1 MSNPIIQIKRGCC
14 NAPLYQADNASS
26 ILNLSLLDGELC
38 QVYGTNHDKCRLF
51 IGHNSAPE
59 IINPKQ
65 SFTTTITTDATTGI
79 TANFQVYQEVFNS
92 TSRRIENNLYST
104 NTITIPP
111 ASEDVTAGL
120 ITNIT
125 QTIAGNKLFTGSV
138 TSDAFL
144 PETANGAIGASN
156 RKWANIFANN
166 FLGNASTA
174 SKFESKVKIN
184 DTDFD
189 GSAAITTSTWGAERN
204 ISISGAASANAADG
218 TNINGSNVNGYVLHI
233 PDTMTGFSS
242 ITTTTLLPT
251 NSTGSALGS
260 STNIWTDFHVKNPRI
275 YNSDGNRYIQLQ
287 TDLTS
292 TDSNYTLTLPAAAG
306 ELVYHTTGNAIGGA
320 AAPVYIAASGA
331 ATECTTIN
339 VAHGGTGLATIASNG
354 IMIGKGTDVVAT
366 IAPVAAGSI
375 LVSNGTNA
383 APKYAAPSLTWGAG
397 NTTTA
402 PTVSFNLNS
411 QSTSVTIP
419 FASSSATGLVNTTT
433 QTFAGAK
440 TFSGA
445 MTASSTL
452 TATGKITAN
461 GGAEIKNNLIATSII
476 SSTNTTKSSITLSNS
491 AISMLST
498 KISLDGKLILTNDS
512 YGTSLPT
519 SGMEEGQIFF
529 LIS

>member
-1 MSNPIIQIKRGCC
+1 MSNPIVQIKRGR
-14 NAPLYQADNASS
+14 AYSRLEPIIFEEPLAS
-26 ILNLSLLDGELC
+26 GELC
-38 QVYGTNHDKCRLF
+38 DIHFRSEGAVHKLF
-51 IGHNSAPE
+51 IGNGTSNPVILNPDYKTVVETNTNETSGFKIDLELYRE
-59 IINPKQ
+59 IYSPY
-65 SFTTTITTDATTGI
+65 TP
-79 TANFQVYQEVFNS
+79 
-92 TSRRIENNLYST
+92 IECRDLRHSH
-104 NTITIPP
+104 TITIPP
-111 ASEDVTAGL
+111 AGENVAVGL
-120 ITNIT
+120 ITNTT

-144 PETANGAIGASN
+144 PETANGAIGASD

-233 PDTMTGFSS
+233 PDTMTGFAS

-292 TDSNYTLTLPAAAG
+292 TDSNYMLTLPAAAG
-306 ELVYHTTGNAIGGA
+306 ELVYHSTGSAIGGA

-331 ATECTTIN
+331 ATECTTID
-339 VAHGGTGLATIASNG
+339 VAHGGTGAATIKSNG
-354 IMIGKGTDVVAT
+354 IMIGNGANAVTAID
-366 IAPVAAGSI
+366 PVAAGSI

-383 APKYAAPSLTWGAG
+383 APKYAAPSLTWAAG

-419 FASSSATGLVNTTT
+419 FASGSATGLVNTTT

>member
-1 MSNPIIQIKRGCC
+1 MSNPIIQIKRGSVTTDSWHSGYFDFTS
-14 NAPLYQADNASS
+14 PV
-26 ILNLSLLDGELC
+26 LLPGELC
-38 QVYGTNHDKCRLF
+38 DIEVDGSHKLFLGNNTYTPDLLNPIYATSMVGTNQTSGYQISLSF
-51 IGHNSAPE
+51 SEETYLSGHLG
-59 IINPKQ
+59 
-65 SFTTTITTDATTGI
+65 TTTKSS
-79 TANFQVYQEVFNS
+79 Y
-92 TSRRIENNLYST
+92 
-104 NTITIPP
+104 TITIPP
-111 ASEDVTAGL
+111 ASKNAAVGL
-120 ITNIT
+120 ITNSDQI
-125 QTIAGNKLFTGSV
+125 IAGNKSFTDSI
-138 TSDAFL
+138 L
-144 PETANGAIGASN
+144 PENSSATIGASN
-156 RKWANIFANN
+156 KKWSNIFADN

-174 SKFESKVKIN
+174 SKFASTVKIN

-204 ISISGAASANAADG
+204 ISISGTASSNAENG
-218 TNINGSNVNGYVLHI
+218 TNINGSNVNGYVLQI
-233 PDTMTGFSS
+233 PDTMTGFAS

-251 NSTGSALGS
+251 NSTNSSLG
-260 STNIWTDFHVKNPRI
+260 NGDFKQIWTNLYVKNPCI
-275 YNSDGNRYIQLQ
+275 YNSDGSRYIQLQ

-292 TDSNYTLTLPAAAG
+292 TDNNKVLTLPGESG
-306 ELVYHTTGNAIGGA
+306 ELVYHSTGSAIGGA
-320 AAPVYIAASGA
+320 SVPVYIAASGA

-339 VAHGGTGLATIASNG
+339 VAHGGTGLATITSNG
-354 IMIGKGTDVVAT
+354 IMIGKGTDAVAT

-383 APKYAAPSLTWGAG
+383 APKFAAPSLTWVAG
-397 NTTTA
+397 STTTA
-402 PTVSFNLNS
+402 PTVSFNLNN

>member
-1 MSNPIIQIKRGCC
+1 MSNPVVQIKRASFS
-14 NAPLYQADNASS
+14 APPNGAGYFHLGT
-26 ILNLSLLDGELC
+26 LSYGELGYWH
-38 QVYGTNHDKCRLF
+38 QQSGNRHYLF
-51 IGHNSAPE
+51 IGDSASRAILLNPQYSFSLSGTNE
-59 IINPKQ
+59 TSGYRLTYQLTKDDIISGYP
-65 SFTTTITTDATTGI
+65 DAQLVASTGNFVI
-79 TANFQVYQEVFNS
+79 PIANE
-92 TSRRIENNLYST
+92 EN
-104 NTITIPP
+104 
-111 ASEDVTAGL
+111 AVGL
-120 ITNIT
+120 ITNGSQI
-125 QTIAGNKLFTGSV
+125 IAGDKTFIGSI
-138 TSDAFL
+138 L
-144 PETANGAIGASN
+144 PENTSATIGAAN
-156 RKWANIFANN
+156 KKWSNIFADN

-174 SKFESKVKIN
+174 SKFASAVKIN

-204 ISISGAASANAADG
+204 ISISGTANANAANG
-218 TNINGSNVNGYVLHI
+218 TNINGSNVNGYVLQI
-233 PDTMTGFSS
+233 PDTMTGFTS

-251 NSTGSALGS
+251 TSAESALGS
-260 STNIWTDFHVKNPRI
+260 STQIWTNLYTKNPRI
-275 YNSDGNRYIQLQ
+275 YNSHGNKYIQLH

-292 TDSNYTLTLPAAAG
+292 TDTDYVLTLPAATG
-306 ELVYHTTGNAIGGA
+306 ELVYHTTGSAIGGA

-354 IMIGKGTDVVAT
+354 IMIGKGTDAVAT
-366 IAPVAAGSI
+366 IAPVAKGSI
-375 LVSNGTNA
+375 LVSDGTNA
-383 APKYAAPSLTWGAG
+383 APKFAAPSLSWSAG
-397 NTTTA
+397 NTSTA

>member
-1 MSNPIIQIKRGCC
+1 MSNPIVQIKRGEA
-14 NAPLYQADNASS
+14 NYDWINFRES
-26 ILNLSLLDGELC
+26 LSPGELC
-38 QVYGTNHDKCRLF
+38 DIKTNGIHRLF
-51 IGHNSAPE
+51 IGNGTYSPILLNPE
-59 IINPKQ
+59 YHTNINANN
-65 SFTTTITTDATTGI
+65 TITGFQIDLALYNETFTGHSI
-79 TANFQVYQEVFNS
+79 DRKIQS
-92 TSRRIENNLYST
+92 SGI
-104 NTITIPP
+104 ITIPP
-111 ASEDVTAGL
+111 ASEDVAVGL
-120 ITNIT
+120 ITNGNQI
-125 QTIAGNKLFTGSV
+125 IAGDKSFTGSILPGN
-138 TSDAFL
+138 TSA
-144 PETANGAIGASN
+144 TIGASDN
-156 RKWANIFANN
+156 KWGNIFATN

-174 SKFESKVKIN
+174 SKFASAVKIN

-189 GSAAITTSTWGAERN
+189 GSAAITTNTWGAERN
-204 ISISGAASANAADG
+204 ISISGAASADAANG
-218 TNINGSNVNGYVLHI
+218 TNINGSNVNGYVLQI
-233 PDTMTGFSS
+233 PDTMTGFTT

-260 STNIWTDFHVKNPRI
+260 STNIWTDFYVKNPRI
-275 YNSDGNRYIQLQ
+275 YNAEGNRYIQLQ
-287 TDLTS
+287 TNLTS
-292 TDSNYTLTLPAAAG
+292 SDANYVLTLPAAAG
-306 ELVYHTTGNAIGGA
+306 ELVYHSNGNTTGSA

-339 VAHGGTGLATIASNG
+339 VAHGGTGVATITNNG
-354 IMIGKGTDVVAT
+354 IMIGKGTNAVAT
-366 IAPVAAGSI
+366 IAPVAKGSI
-375 LVSNGTNA
+375 LVSDGTNA
-383 APKYAAPSLTWGAG
+383 APKYAAPSLTWSAG
-397 NTTTA
+397 NTFTA

-529 LIS
+529 LLT

>member
-1 MSNPIIQIKRGCC
+1 MSNPIVQIKR
-14 NAPLYQADNASS
+14 ASFS
-26 ILNLSLLDGELC
+26 ASPSRAGHFYLGTLSYGELGYWH
-38 QVYGTNHDKCRLF
+38 QYSGNRHYLF
-51 IGHNSAPE
+51 IGDSGSST
-59 IINPKQ
+59 ILLNPQYNFSLSGTNETSGYRLTYQLTKDN
-65 SFTTTITTDATTGI
+65 ITSGSPGDPISQVAVSVGNFVI
-79 TANFQVYQEVFNS
+79 PIANE
-92 TSRRIENNLYST
+92 EN
-104 NTITIPP
+104 
-111 ASEDVTAGL
+111 AVGL
-120 ITNIT
+120 ITNGNQI
-125 QTIAGNKLFTGSV
+125 IAGDKTFIGSILPQNKNST
-138 TSDAFL
+138 
-144 PETANGAIGASN
+144 IGASDQ
-156 RKWANIFANN
+156 KWTNIFADN
-166 FLGNASTA
+166 FIGNASTA
-174 SKFESKVKIN
+174 SKLESKVKIN
-184 DTDFD
+184 NTEFD
-189 GSAAITTSTWGAERN
+189 GSGPITTVLWGAERN
-204 ISISGAASANAADG
+204 ISISGTANADAADG
-218 TNINGSNVNGYVLHI
+218 TNIDGSNVNGYVLQI
-233 PDTMTGFSS
+233 PDTMTGFTS

-260 STNIWTDFHVKNPRI
+260 ASQIWTNLYVKNPRI

-287 TDLTS
+287 TDLAS
-292 TDSNYTLTLPAAAG
+292 TDSNYILTLPAAAG
-306 ELVYHTTGNAIGGA
+306 ELVYHSTGSAIGGA
-320 AAPVYIAASGA
+320 AAPVYIAGSGA
-331 ATECTTIN
+331 ATECTTID

-354 IMIGKGTDVVAT
+354 IMIGKGTNAVAT

-375 LVSNGTNA
+375 LVSNGTSA
-383 APKYAAPSLTWGAG
+383 APKFAAPSLSWSAG
-397 NTTTA
+397 NTSTA

-452 TATGKITAN
+452 TVTGKITAN

-476 SSTNTTKSSITLSNS
+476 SSTTTSKSSITLSDGLV
-491 AISMLST
+491 SMLST

>member
-1 MSNPIIQIKRGCC
+1 MSNPIVQIKRGSV
-14 NAPLYQADNASS
+14 SS
-26 ILNLSLLDGELC
+26 SAVSWNFREKLLMGELC
-38 QVYGTNHDKCRLF
+38 CLDVKGKHKLF
-51 IGHNSAPE
+51 IGDNSYNPNLLNPE
-59 IINPKQ
+59 YSTYETHTNEITG
-65 SFTTTITTDATTGI
+65 FTV
-79 TANFQVYQEVFNS
+79 NFYFNKEGFNS
-92 TSRRIENNLYST
+92 SGLIENNLSLH
-104 NTITIPP
+104 TITIPA
-111 ASEDVTAGL
+111 ASKDVAVGL
-120 ITNIT
+120 ITNED
-125 QTIAGNKLFTGSV
+125 QTIAGNKTFIGSI
-138 TSDAFL
+138 L
-144 PETANGAIGASN
+144 PENTDAAIGTADQ
-156 RKWANIFANN
+156 KWTNIFATN
-166 FLGNASTA
+166 FFGNASTA
-174 SKFESKVKIN
+174 SHLQTPVKIN
-184 DTDFD
+184 NTDFD
-189 GSAAITTSTWGAERN
+189 GSAAITTDIWGAERN
-204 ISISGAASANAADG
+204 IAISGTASANAADG
-218 TNINGSNVNGYVLHI
+218 TNINGSTGYTLYI
-233 PDTMTGFSS
+233 PDTMTGFAS

-260 STNIWTDFHVKNPRI
+260 STQIWTNLHTKNPRI
-275 YNSDGNRYIQLQ
+275 YNSDGNKYIQLQ

-292 TDSNYTLTLPAAAG
+292 TDANYTLTLPAATG
-306 ELVYHTTGNAIGGA
+306 ELVYHTTGSAIGGA

-354 IMIGKGTDVVAT
+354 IMIGKGTDAVAT

-383 APKYAAPSLTWGAG
+383 APKFAAPSLSWSAG

-445 MTASSTL
+445 ITASSTL

-476 SSTNTTKSSITLSNS
+476 SSTNTTKSSITLSDNM
-491 AISMLST
+491 ISMLSAQI
-498 KISLDGKLILTNDS
+498 KLDGKIILTNDS
-512 YGTSLPT
+512 YGTQAQMDAISAPV
-519 SGMEEGQIFF
+519 EGQIFF

>member
-1 MSNPIIQIKRGCC
+1 MSNPTIQIKRGEA
-14 NAPLYQADNASS
+14 NYDQINFTE
-26 ILNLSLLDGELC
+26 ILSPGELC
-38 QVYGTNHDKCRLF
+38 YIKVKGIHRLF
-51 IGHNSAPE
+51 IGNGTYSPILLNPEYHTNMQVANEITGLKINLTLYDETFSDNS
-59 IINPKQ
+59 IYWD
-65 SFTTTITTDATTGI
+65 SHS
-79 TANFQVYQEVFNS
+79 TA
-92 TSRRIENNLYST
+92 
-104 NTITIPP
+104 TITIPP
-111 ASEDVTAGL
+111 ASESAAVGL
-120 ITNIT
+120 ITNGNQI
-125 QTIAGNKLFTGSV
+125 IAGDKTFIGSI
-138 TSDAFL
+138 L
-144 PETANGAIGASN
+144 PDNAAATIGTANQ
-156 RKWANIFANN
+156 KWTNIYATN
-166 FLGNASTA
+166 FIGNASTA
-174 SKFESKVKIN
+174 SKFASTVKIN

-204 ISISGAASANAADG
+204 IAISGTANANAANG
-218 TNINGSNVNGYVLHI
+218 TNINGSTDYTLYI
-233 PDTMTGFSS
+233 PDTMTGFTS

-260 STNIWTDFHVKNPRI
+260 ATQIWTNLYTKNPRI
-275 YNSDGNRYIQLQ
+275 YNSDGNKYIQLQ

-292 TDSNYTLTLPAAAG
+292 TDTNYTLTLPAATG
-306 ELVYHTTGNAIGGA
+306 ELVYHSTGSAIGGT

-339 VAHGGTGLATIASNG
+339 VAHGGTGLATITSNG
-354 IMIGKGTDVVAT
+354 IMIGKGTNAVAT

-383 APKYAAPSLTWGAG
+383 APKFAAPSLSWSAG
-397 NTTTA
+397 NTSTA

-445 MTASSTL
+445 ITASSTL

-461 GGAEIKNNLIATSII
+461 GGAEIKDNLIATSII

-491 AISMLST
+491 VISMLST

>member
-1 MSNPIIQIKRGCC
+1 MSNPIIQIKRGEA
-14 NAPLYQADNASS
+14 NYSWINFMEA
-26 ILNLSLLDGELC
+26 LSPGELC
-38 QVYGTNHDKCRLF
+38 DIKTNGIHRLF
-51 IGHNSAPE
+51 IGNGTYSPILLNPE
-59 IINPKQ
+59 YN
-65 SFTTTITTDATTGI
+65 TEVE
-79 TANFQVYQEVFNS
+79 TANEITGFKINLDLYNEAFAGNAIDQVIQS
-92 TSRRIENNLYST
+92 TH
-104 NTITIPP
+104 TITIPP
-111 ASEDVTAGL
+111 AGEDVAVGL
-120 ITNIT
+120 ITNDNQI
-125 QTIAGNKLFTGSV
+125 IAGDKTFIGSI
-138 TSDAFL
+138 L
-144 PETANGAIGASN
+144 PENTSATIGASN
-156 RKWANIFANN
+156 QKWGNIFADN

-184 DTDFD
+184 DTEFD
-189 GSAAITTSTWGAERN
+189 GSYNITTDSWGAERN
-204 ISISGAASANAADG
+204 ISISGTANANAANG
-218 TNINGSNVNGYVLHI
+218 TNINGSNVNGYVLQI
-233 PDTMTGFSS
+233 PDTMTGFTS

-251 NSTGSALGS
+251 SSTGSALGS
-260 STNIWTDFHVKNPRI
+260 STQIWANLYVKNPHI
-275 YNSDGNRYIQLQ
+275 YNADGSRYVKLQ
-287 TDLTS
+287 ADLAS
-292 TDSNYTLTLPAAAG
+292 TDTNYTLTLPASAG
-306 ELVYHTTGNAIGGA
+306 ELLYHTNNTAVGGS

-339 VAHGGTGLATIASNG
+339 VAHGGTGLATITSNG
-354 IMIGKGTDVVAT
+354 IMIGKGTSAVAT

-375 LVSNGTNA
+375 LVSNGTSA
-383 APKYAAPSLTWGAG
+383 APKFAAPSLSWSAG

-445 MTASSTL
+445 LTLSSTL
-452 TATGKITAN
+452 TANEKITAN
-461 GGAEIKNNLIATSII
+461 KGAEIKNNLIATSII

>member
-1 MSNPIIQIKRGCC
+1 MSNPIVQIKRGRCG
-14 NAPLYQADNASS
+14 APLYQNSDSESS

-38 QVYGTNHDKCRLF
+38 QVYGTSDHDKCRLF
-51 IGHNSAPE
+51 IGHNSVPE

-65 SFTTTITTDATTGI
+65 KFTTTTTTNAATGITTD
-79 TANFQVYQEVFNS
+79 FQVYQEVFNS
-92 TSRRIENNLYST
+92 TSRRIENILYST
-104 NTITIPP
+104 NTITIPS
-111 ASEDVTAGL
+111 AGEDVVAGL
-120 ITNIT
+120 ITNGNQI
-125 QTIAGNKLFTGSV
+125 IAGDKTFIGSI
-138 TSDAFL
+138 L
-144 PETANGAIGASN
+144 PENAAATIGAAN
-156 RKWANIFANN
+156 KKWTNIYATN

-174 SKFESKVKIN
+174 SKFASTVKIN

-204 ISISGAASANAADG
+204 ISISGTANANAANG
-218 TNINGSNVNGYVLHI
+218 TNINGSNVNGYVLQI
-233 PDTMTGFSS
+233 PDTMTGFTS

-251 NSTGSALGS
+251 NSTGSSLGS
-260 STNIWTDFHVKNPRI
+260 ATQIWTNLHTKNPRI
-275 YNSDGNRYIQLQ
+275 YNSGGNHYIQLQ

-292 TDSNYTLTLPAAAG
+292 TDSDYVLTLPAAAG
-306 ELVYHTTGNAIGGA
+306 ELVYHTNNTAIGGE

-339 VAHGGTGLATIASNG
+339 VAHGGTGLATITSNG
-354 IMIGKGTDVVAT
+354 IMIGKGTDAVAT

-383 APKYAAPSLTWGAG
+383 APKYAAPSLTWSAG

-452 TATGKITAN
+452 TVTGKITAN

>member
-1 MSNPIIQIKRGCC
+1 MSNPIVQIKRGRHEYTFHDAPFSLDLLEGEFC
-14 NAPLYQADNASS
+14 NVRSTVESGY
-26 ILNLSLLDGELC
+26 
-38 QVYGTNHDKCRLF
+38 KLF
-51 IGHNSAPE
+51 IG
-59 IINPKQ
+59 
-65 SFTTTITTDATTGI
+65 
-79 TANFQVYQEVFNS
+79 
-92 TSRRIENNLYST
+92 T
-104 NTITIPP
+104 NQTIPYLVNP
-111 ASEDVTAGL
+111 EYRFSAGQVSDAKSGLYIDFEFYKENLKSDGYIREDTLVADSIEIPIAGENIAAGL
-120 ITNIT
+120 INNTT

-144 PETANGAIGASN
+144 PETANGAIGAAN
-156 RKWANIFANN
+156 KKWSNIFADN

-174 SKFESKVKIN
+174 SKFASAVKIN

-204 ISISGAASANAADG
+204 ISISGTANADAANG
-218 TNINGSNVNGYVLHI
+218 TNINGSNVNGYVLQI
-233 PDTMTGFSS
+233 PDTMTGFAS

-260 STNIWTDFHVKNPRI
+260 STQIWTDLHTKNPRI
-275 YNSDGNRYIQLQ
+275 YNSNGNRYIQLQ

-292 TDSNYTLTLPAAAG
+292 TDANYVLILPAAAG
-306 ELVYHTTGNAIGGA
+306 ELVYHSNGKTTGSA

-354 IMIGKGTDVVAT
+354 IMIGKGTDAVAT
-366 IAPVAAGSI
+366 IAPVAKGSI

-383 APKYAAPSLTWGAG
+383 APKFAAPSLSWSAG
-397 NTTTA
+397 NATTA

-419 FASSSATGLVNTTT
+419 FASSSATGLVNTTE

-445 MTASSTL
+445 VIASNTL
-452 TATGKITAN
+452 TVSEKLTAN
-461 GGAEIKNNLIATSII
+461 KDAEIKNNLIATSII
-476 SSTNTTKSSITLSNS
+476 SSTNTTKSSITLSDNM
-491 AISMLST
+491 ISMLST
-498 KISLDGKLILTNDS
+498 QIKLDGKIILTNDS
-512 YGTSLPT
+512 YGTKAQMDAISAPV
-519 SGMEEGQIFF
+519 EGQIFF

>member
-1 MSNPIIQIKRGCC
+1 MSNPVIQIKRGEA
-14 NAPLYQADNASS
+14 NTGWIQFVDL
-26 ILNLSLLDGELC
+26 LSPGELC
-38 QVYGTNHDKCRLF
+38 DITTNGTHRLF
-51 IGHNSAPE
+51 IGNGTSSPVLLNPE
-59 IINPKQ
+59 YNTSVAITNEATGFKINL
-65 SFTTTITTDATTGI
+65 
-79 TANFQVYQEVFNS
+79 
-92 TSRRIENNLYST
+92 NLYNETFNANSINQMTQST
-104 NTITIPP
+104 HTITIPP
-111 ASEDVTAGL
+111 ASEDAAVGL
-120 ITNIT
+120 ITNGNQI
-125 QTIAGNKLFTGSV
+125 IAGDKTFIGSI
-138 TSDAFL
+138 L
-144 PETANGAIGASN
+144 PENTSATIGAAN
-156 RKWANIFANN
+156 KKWSNIFADN

-174 SKFESKVKIN
+174 SKFASAVKIN

-204 ISISGAASANAADG
+204 ISISGTANANAANG
-218 TNINGSNVNGYVLHI
+218 TNINGSNVNGYVLQI
-233 PDTMTGFSS
+233 PDTMTGFTS

-260 STNIWTDFHVKNPRI
+260 STQIWTDLHTKNPRI

-292 TDSNYTLTLPAAAG
+292 TDANYILTLPAAAG
-306 ELVYHTTGNAIGGA
+306 ELVYHSTGNAIGGA

-331 ATECTTIN
+331 ATECTTID

-354 IMIGKGTDVVAT
+354 IMIGKGTDAVAT

-383 APKYAAPSLTWGAG
+383 APKFAAPSLSWSAG

-402 PTVSFNLNS
+402 PKISFNLNS
-411 QSTSVTIP
+411 QSTDVTIP

-445 MTASSTL
+445 VTASNTL
-452 TATGKITAN
+452 TVSEKLTAN
-461 GGAEIKNNLIATSII
+461 KGAEIKSNLIATSII
-476 SSTNTTKSSITLSNS
+476 SSTNTTKSSITLSDNM
-491 AISMLST
+491 ISMLSAQI
-498 KISLDGKLILTNDS
+498 KLDGKIILTNDS
-512 YGTSLPT
+512 YGTKAQMDAISAPV
-519 SGMEEGQIFF
+519 EGQIFF

>member
-1 MSNPIIQIKRGCC
+1 MSNPIVQIKRGTVTTDSW
-14 NAPLYQADNASS
+14 NPGYFNFNSPL
-26 ILNLSLLDGELC
+26 LLPGELC
-38 QVYGTNHDKCRLF
+38 DIEVDGSHKLFLGNNTDTPDLLNPQYATSMIGTNQISGYQIYLGF
-51 IGHNSAPE
+51 SEEAYSSGHLG
-59 IINPKQ
+59 
-65 SFTTTITTDATTGI
+65 TTTKSS
-79 TANFQVYQEVFNS
+79 Y
-92 TSRRIENNLYST
+92 
-104 NTITIPP
+104 TITIPP
-111 ASEDVTAGL
+111 AGENAAVGL
-120 ITNIT
+120 ITNSN
-125 QTIAGNKLFTGSV
+125 QTIAGDKSFTGSILPGN
-138 TSDAFL
+138 TSA
-144 PETANGAIGASN
+144 TIGASD

-174 SKFESKVKIN
+174 SKFASTVKIN

-306 ELVYHTTGNAIGGA
+306 ELVYHSTGNAIGGA

-331 ATECTTIN
+331 ATECTTID
-339 VAHGGTGLATIASNG
+339 VAHGGTGLATITSNG
-354 IMIGKGTDVVAT
+354 IMIGKGTSAVAT

-383 APKYAAPSLTWGAG
+383 APKFAAPSLSWSAG
-397 NTTTA
+397 NTSTA
-402 PTVSFNLNS
+402 PTVSFNLNN

-419 FASSSATGLVNTTT
+419 FASGSATGLVNTTA

-452 TATGKITAN
+452 TVSEKLTAN
-461 GGAEIKNNLIATSII
+461 KGAEIKNNLIATSII

>member
-1 MSNPIIQIKRGCC
+1 MSNPIVQIKRGTVTTD
-14 NAPLYQADNASS
+14 PQYPGYFDFYSK
-26 ILNLSLLDGELC
+26 LLPGELC
-38 QVYGTNHDKCRLF
+38 DVEVDGVHKLFLGNNSYAPILLNPEYINTMTGTN
-51 IGHNSAPE
+51 E
-59 IINPKQ
+59 ISGYKIYLDLKEEEYAEGCLYD
-65 SFTTTITTDATTGI
+65 TTKSS
-79 TANFQVYQEVFNS
+79 Y
-92 TSRRIENNLYST
+92 
-104 NTITIPP
+104 TITIPP
-111 ASEDVTAGL
+111 ASEDAAVGL
-120 ITNIT
+120 ITNGNQI
-125 QTIAGNKLFTGSV
+125 IAGDKTFVGSI
-138 TSDAFL
+138 L
-144 PETANGAIGASN
+144 PENTAAAIGAANQKWSN
-156 RKWANIFANN
+156 IYATN
-166 FLGNASTA
+166 FMGNASTA

-184 DTDFD
+184 NTDFD
-189 GSAAITTSTWGAERN
+189 GSYDITTDIWGTERN
-204 ISISGAASANAADG
+204 IAISGTASADAVKG
-218 TNINGSNVNGYVLHI
+218 TNINGSTGYTLYI
-233 PDTMTGFSS
+233 PDTMTGFTS

-251 NSTGSALGS
+251 NSTDSALGS
-260 STNIWTDFHVKNPRI
+260 TSQIWTNLYIKNPRI
-275 YNSDGNRYIQLQ
+275 YNSDGSRYIRLQ

-292 TDSNYTLTLPAAAG
+292 TDNNKTITLPAETG
-306 ELVYHTTGNAIGGA
+306 ELLYHSSGTVVGGTNT
-320 AAPVYIAASGA
+320 PIYISASGA

-339 VAHGGTGLATIASNG
+339 VAHGGTGVATIENNG
-354 IMIGKGTDVVAT
+354 IMIGKGENAIAT
-366 IAPVAAGSI
+366 ITPVAAGSI

-383 APKYAAPSLTWGAG
+383 APKYAAPSLTWAAG

-419 FASSSATGLVNTTT
+419 FASGSATGLVNTTT

-498 KISLDGKLILTNDS
+498 KISLDGKIILTNDS
-512 YGTSLPT
+512 YGTSFP
-519 SGMEEGQIFF
+519 SNPEEGQIFF